1 MIRIPASHNSEPAGA
16 FGVVR
21 MPTLFAKKA
30 GKSWKKSLL
39 ASASAF
45 RGTGTN
51 FRLSDYFFS
60 ENSYGPAILSS
71 EAEF

>member
-1 MIRIPASHNSEPAGA
+1 MGPVSEPTGA
-16 FGVVR
+16 FGGVR
-21 MPTLFAKKA
+21 RPALFAKKA

-45 RGTGTN
+45 RGPGSTFGS
-51 FRLSDYFFS
+51 SDYFFS